1 MGPKNLDPDLLS
13 ITVMHILTEI
23 NVNLVLFNNPL
34 WSLVFTTCSWEK
46 KTDSFVTNQI
56 LQYFKSFAFLSRLD
70 GY

>member
-1 MGPKNLDPDLLS
+1 MDPKNLDPDLLS
-13 ITVMHILTEI
+13 VTVMHILTEI

-34 WSLVFTTCSWEK
+34 LNGIHNMLVGEK

-56 LQYFKSFAFLSRLD
+56 LQYFKNFAFLSRLD

>member
-34 WSLVFTTCSWEK
+34 LNGIHNMLVGEK

-56 LQYFKSFAFLSRLD
+56 LQYFKNFAFLSRLD

>member
-13 ITVMHILTEI
+13 VTVMHILTEI

-46 KTDSFVTNQI
+46 KIDSFVTNQI